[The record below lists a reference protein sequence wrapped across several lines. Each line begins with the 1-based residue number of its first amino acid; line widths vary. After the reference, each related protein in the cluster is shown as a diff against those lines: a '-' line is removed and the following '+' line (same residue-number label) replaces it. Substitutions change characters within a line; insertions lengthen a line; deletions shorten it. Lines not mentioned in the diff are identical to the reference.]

1 MATPL
6 DTRIKPP
13 IWTAALGLTQWLLA
27 GRPSL
32 RKRPGRVRFLAAG
45 IAGTV
50 TAAVGITALAQFSRH
65 ETTFDPE
72 TPELASALVTDGI
85 YGYTRNP
92 MYLALTGALVT
103 HAVWLGSLRAIPP
116 VAALAVV
123 LTAFQIRPEE
133 RALEQIFGDEYRDY
147 MNQVPRWLGWPSEG
161 KTSPG
166 V

>member
-50 TAAVGITALAQFSRH
+50 TAAVGITALA
-65 ETTFDPE
+65 
-72 TPELASALVTDGI
+72 
-85 YGYTRNP
+85 RNP

>member
-1 MATPL
+1 
-6 DTRIKPP
+6 
-13 IWTAALGLTQWLLA
+13 
-27 GRPSL
+27 
-32 RKRPGRVRFLAAG
+32 
-45 IAGTV
+45 V
-50 TAAVGITALAQFSRH
+50 TAAVGITALAQFNRH

-161 KTSPG
+161 KTPPG

>member
-50 TAAVGITALAQFSRH
+50 TAAVGITALAQFNRH

-92 MYLALTGALVT
+92 MCLALPDIG
-103 HAVWLGSLRAIPP
+103 RAH
-116 VAALAVV
+116 V
-123 LTAFQIRPEE
+123 
-133 RALEQIFGDEYRDY
+133 
-147 MNQVPRWLGWPSEG
+147 
-161 KTSPG
+161 
-166 V
+166 